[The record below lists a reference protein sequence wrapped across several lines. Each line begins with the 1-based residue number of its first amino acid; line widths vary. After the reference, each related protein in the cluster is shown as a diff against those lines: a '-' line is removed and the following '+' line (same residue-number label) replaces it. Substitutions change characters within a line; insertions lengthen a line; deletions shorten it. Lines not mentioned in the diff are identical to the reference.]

1 MDPALIT
8 LVEASVERICDKGC
22 RRVWEDIAALERDE
36 SLPEV
41 QGLSSAQRAAVLAE
55 LKAIMAV
62 YGGGRCSI
70 G

>member
-8 LVEASVERICDKGC
+8 AVEASVERICDKGC
-22 RRVWEDIAALERDE
+22 RGVWQDIAALERDE
-36 SLPEV
+36 APPEV
-41 QGLSSAQRAAVLAE
+41 QGLSRSERAFVLSE

-62 YGGGRCSI
+62 YGSRNCSL